1 MIDLR
6 GSSNSTFGKAARAL
20 LVVSVCYFIAYGIAA
35 YARMEP
41 VFVIRMAVL
50 ALLLIAVRY
59 LWMHGGGSTG
69 GDLLHTVCGAL
80 QPCFRAGLS
89 CGECGW
95 KHVRWPYAGKL
106 HLRLFLD

>member
-59 LWMHGGGSTG
+59 LWMHGGG
-69 GDLLHTVCGAL
+69 LHGRRSASYCLRRSSAL
-80 QPCFRAGLS
+80 LS
-89 CGECGW
+89 CW
-95 KHVRWPYAGKL
+95 AIMW
-106 HLRLFLD
+106 